1 MTDDLDEIEL
11 ALFIEGV
18 YRCYGYDFRDYARAS
33 LKRRVTHCA
42 RQENVETISAL
53 QDLVLHDPAA
63 MHRFLQAL
71 TVDTTAMFR
80 DPGFY
85 AAFRRLVVPLVRD
98 LPFIRLWDMGC
109 SSGEETYSLAILF
122 LEEGL
127 SDKCRIYATDL
138 NETSLEKAKAGI
150 YALDHM
156 QVWTSNY
163 QKAGGREDFS
173 RYYTTRYKNAL
184 FSADL
189 KKNLL
194 FAVHNLVSDASFN
207 EFHVIVCRNVMI
219 YFNQALQERTHRL
232 LHDSL
237 AKDGI
242 LGLGSKETIQF
253 TPHESCYE
261 VLDEREKLFRKGT

>member
-1 MTDDLDEIEL
+1 MADDLDEIEL

-18 YRCYGYDFRDYARAS
+18 YRRYGYDFRDYARAS
-33 LKRRVTHCA
+33 LKRRVTQCA
-42 RQENVETISAL
+42 RWENVETISAL
-53 QDLVLHDPAA
+53 QDLVLHDPEA
-63 MHRFLQAL
+63 MHRFLQVL
-71 TVDTTAMFR
+71 MVDTTTMFR
-80 DPGFY
+80 DPEFF

-98 LPFIRLWDMGC
+98 LPFIRLWSVGC

-150 YALDHM
+150 YALDDM
-156 QVWTSNY
+156 QAWTSNY

-173 RYYTTRYKNAL
+173 RYYTARFKSAL

-194 FAVHNLVSDASFN
+194 FSVHNLVSDMSFN

-219 YFNQALQERTHRL
+219 YFNKALQGRVHRL
-232 LHDSL
+232 LYDSL
-237 AKDGI
+237 TKDGV
-242 LGLGSKETIQF
+242 LGLGSKETIHF

-261 VLDEREKLFRKGT
+261 ALDKQEKLFRKVT